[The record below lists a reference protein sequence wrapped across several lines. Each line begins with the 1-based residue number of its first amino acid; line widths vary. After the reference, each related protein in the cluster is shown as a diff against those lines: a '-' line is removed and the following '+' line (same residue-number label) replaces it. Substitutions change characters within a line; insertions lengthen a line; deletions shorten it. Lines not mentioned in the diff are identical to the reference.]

1 MGEPRS
7 YTSKG
12 TMISSVLLQAGAAWG
27 SLLMPLV
34 FLAIF
39 YFILIVPQ
47 QRQRRQ
53 HRALLESLAIRDR
66 VTTLGGLIGDIVA
79 LNEDTVT
86 LKTGDARVL
95 VERAKI
101 ARRISPQAS

>member
-1 MGEPRS
+1 
-7 YTSKG
+7 
-12 TMISSVLLQAGAAWG
+12 MILSVLLQAGAAWG

-39 YFILIVPQ
+39 YFVLILPQ

-53 HRALLESLAIRDR
+53 HRALLESLAVRDR
-66 VTTLGGLIGDIVA
+66 VTTLGGLVGDIIA
-79 LNEDTVT
+79 LTDDTVT
-86 LKTGDARVL
+86 LKSGDARVI
-95 VERAKI
+95 VERGKI